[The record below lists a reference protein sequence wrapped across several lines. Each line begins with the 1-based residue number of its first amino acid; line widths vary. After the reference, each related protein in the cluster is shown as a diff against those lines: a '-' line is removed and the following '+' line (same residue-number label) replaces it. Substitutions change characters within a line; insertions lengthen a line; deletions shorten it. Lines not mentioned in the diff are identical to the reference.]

1 MQYAGIPSSAGSV
14 AGIGR
19 GGLSVASPVAAN
31 RPPLLCAHCGTPVD
45 AATAALHTQAATSS
59 AAADAP
65 ACDVAPTLAF
75 CCNGCAVVYGAI
87 AEFGLERYYALS
99 DKRTPAQPSAQ
110 RYVEFDDAVFYAHH
124 VALDP
129 QGRSRASFYLEDLR
143 CVGCMWLVESTPQC
157 LGGVM
162 EVNVD
167 FAGARADV
175 VFDPATVK
183 LSAIATH
190 LDRLGHPVHPFR
202 GLDREAQRRLEDRAM
217 LLRLGVAGAAVGN
230 IMLLAA
236 ALYAGM
242 FGQMA
247 TRDIT
252 FFRWASMVVAVPT
265 LTFAAM
271 PFFRAAL
278 ASIRSRRLHLDLPL
292 SIGIVAGLGWGTIN
306 VLRGVGEIYFD
317 SLAMLVF
324 LLLVSRWLVARQQRR
339 ASLAGELLHALA
351 PRRAHR
357 VVAAQREPHELPAA
371 ATTEVPIEAIVVGDV
386 VLVMPGEVIA
396 VDGVIVWGQSML
408 DCAVL
413 SGESALRDV
422 KPGVTVAAGTTN
434 TAQPLW
440 IAAQAI
446 GEATRLGR
454 LARFVDEVSRRK
466 APIEKMVD
474 QMTGR
479 FVVVVLTVAVLTV
492 VGWGVFSS
500 WGAGLEHAMALL
512 VVTCPCA
519 LMLATP
525 VAMAI
530 ALSRAAHQGIL
541 IKGADAIER
550 LATPGVLFL
559 DKTGTITEGRSA
571 VTFWRGADRYRA
583 VVAAVEKCSAH
594 PIAKAI
600 AGSLATADAPTLVA
614 TDIHEEFGYGIS
626 AMVRPDA
633 NQPNAARDAQALR
646 SAGDESASDVVVH
659 VGSPAWILAL
669 IAKHPQ
675 AGRIA
680 DELPAHELAAGLAEI
695 RAAGAT
701 PVLVAVGYQVVAV
714 LGLTDQI
721 RSATRTTV
729 AALQRRG
736 WRVALLSGDEPAAV
750 AAVAAAVG
758 ADAAHAE
765 ASPEQK
771 LAIVQQALTT
781 STTVFVGDGVNDAA
795 ALSAATCGIAVSGSA
810 EVSMEAAGVFLS
822 RHGIAQV
829 ASVLDG
835 ASRTI
840 VTIKRNFRI
849 SLFYNVTAGALAASG
864 VIHPL
869 IAALFMPLSSLS
881 VVASSMASKAFKDPT

>member
-1 MQYAGIPSSAGSV
+1 
-14 AGIGR
+14 
-19 GGLSVASPVAAN
+19 
-31 RPPLLCAHCGTPVD
+31 
-45 AATAALHTQAATSS
+45 
-59 AAADAP
+59 
-65 ACDVAPTLAF
+65 
-75 CCNGCAVVYGAI
+75 
-87 AEFGLERYYALS
+87 
-99 DKRTPAQPSAQ
+99 
-110 RYVEFDDAVFYAHH
+110 
-124 VALDP
+124 
-129 QGRSRASFYLEDLR
+129 
-143 CVGCMWLVESTPQC
+143 
-157 LGGVM
+157 
-162 EVNVD
+162 
-167 FAGARADV
+167 
-175 VFDPATVK
+175 
-183 LSAIATH
+183 
-190 LDRLGHPVHPFR
+190 
-202 GLDREAQRRLEDRAM
+202 
-217 LLRLGVAGAAVGN
+217 
-230 IMLLAA
+230 
-236 ALYAGM
+236 
-242 FGQMA
+242 
-247 TRDIT
+247 RDIT

-278 ASIRSRRLHLDLPL
+278 ASIRGRRLHLDLPL

-317 SLAMLVF
+317 SLAMLIF
-324 LLLVSRWLVARQQRR
+324 LLLLSRWLVARQQRR
-339 ASLAGELLHALA
+339 ASMAGELLHALA

-357 VVAAQREPHELPAA
+357 VVSAQREPHELPAA

-386 VLVMPGEVIA
+386 VLVKPGEVLA
-396 VDGVIVWGQSML
+396 VDGVIIWGQSML

-413 SGESALRDV
+413 SGESALREV
-422 KPGVTVAAGTTN
+422 KSGDTVAAGTTN

-474 QMTGR
+474 RMTGR

-519 LMLATP
+519 LALATP

-530 ALSRAAHQGIL
+530 ALSRAAHKGIL

-571 VTFWRGADRYRA
+571 LAFWHGADRFRA
-583 VVAAVEKCSAH
+583 MAAAVEKCSAH

-600 AGSLATADAPTLVA
+600 AGSLTTADAPVLVA
-614 TDIHEEFGYGIS
+614 TDVHEAFGYGIS
-626 AMVRPDA
+626 ARVSSA
-633 NQPNAARDAQALR
+633 TAADRDATSNARAADAAADDRALG
-646 SAGDESASDVVVH
+646 AVVH

-669 IAKHPQ
+669 VANHPGT
-675 AGRIA
+675 ALLA
-680 DELPAHELAAGLAEI
+680 DELPAHQLAAGLAEI
-695 RAAGAT
+695 RTAGAT
-701 PVLVAVGYQVVAV
+701 PVLMAMDYRVVA
-714 LGLTDQI
+714 LMGLSDQI
-721 RSATRTTV
+721 RPATRTTV

-736 WRVALLSGDEPAAV
+736 WRVELLSGDEQAAV

-765 ASPEQK
+765 ASPEKK
-771 LAIVQQALTT
+771 LSMVQQSLATA
-781 STTVFVGDGVNDAA
+781 TTVFVGDGVNDAA

-822 RHGIAQV
+822 KQGIAQV

-840 VTIKRNFRI
+840 TTIKRNFRI

-864 VIHPL
+864 VIHPI

-881 VVASSMASKAFKDPT
+881 VVASSMVSKAFKDPT

>member
-1 MQYAGIPSSAGSV
+1 MPSARLPASRASGGSGASGASATPGALVHVLTGIP
-14 AGIGR
+14 
-19 GGLSVASPVAAN
+19 PV
-31 RPPLLCAHCGTPVD
+31 PLCAHCGTPVD
-45 AATAALHTQAATSS
+45 AVAAQSGSVASDAAPT
-59 AAADAP
+59 DG
-65 ACDVAPTLAF
+65 APTLAF
-75 CCNGCAVVYGAI
+75 CCNGCAVVYSAI

-99 DKRTPAQPSAQ
+99 EKRTPAQPSAQ
-110 RYVEFDDAVFYAHH
+110 RYTEYDDAAFYAHH
-124 VALDP
+124 VAIDA

-157 LGGVM
+157 LSGVM

-167 FAGARADV
+167 FAGSRADV
-175 VFDPATVK
+175 VFDPAAVT

-202 GLDREAQRRLEDRAM
+202 GLDREAQRRREDRAM

-242 FGQMA
+242 FGKMA
-247 TRDIT
+247 TRDVM

-278 ASIRSRRLHLDLPL
+278 ASIRSHRLHLDLPL
-292 SIGIVAGLGWGTIN
+292 SIGIIAGLGWGTIN

-324 LLLVSRWLVARQQRR
+324 LLLLSRWLVARQQRR
-339 ASLAGELLHALA
+339 ASMAGELLHALA

-357 VVAAQREPHELPAA
+357 VVTAQWQPHELPAA
-371 ATTEVPIEAIVVGDV
+371 TTTEVPIEAIVVGDV
-386 VLVMPGEVIA
+386 VLVKPGEVIA

-413 SGESALRDV
+413 SGESALREV
-422 KPGVTVAAGTTN
+422 TPGVAVAAGTTN

-474 QMTGR
+474 RMTGR
-479 FVVVVLTVAVLTV
+479 FVVVVLTVAVLTAL
-492 VGWGVFSS
+492 GWGVFSS

-519 LMLATP
+519 LALATP

-530 ALSRAAHQGIL
+530 ALSRAAHKGIL

-571 VTFWRGADRYRA
+571 ITFWRGADRFRA
-583 VVAAVEKCSAH
+583 MVAAVETCSAH

-600 AGSLATADAPTLVA
+600 AGSLMTADAVPLVA
-614 TDIHEEFGYGIS
+614 TDIHEEFGYGIRATVTS
-626 AMVRPDA
+626 HVAT
-633 NQPNAARDAQALR
+633 
-646 SAGDESASDVVVH
+646 AGASTDPLTTGVTVH
-659 VGSPAWILAL
+659 VGSPTWILAL
-669 IAKHPQ
+669 AAKH
-675 AGRIA
+675 ATTATIA
-680 DELPAHELAAGLAEI
+680 DALPADELAAGLAEI
-695 RAAGAT
+695 RTAGAS
-701 PVLVAVGYQVVAV
+701 PVVVAVGYHVVA
-714 LGLTDQI
+714 LMGLTDQI
-721 RSATRTTV
+721 RPATRATV
-729 AALQRRG
+729 ATLQRRG
-736 WRVALLSGDEPAAV
+736 WRVELLSGDEQAAV
-750 AAVAAAVG
+750 TAVAAAIG

-771 LAIVQQALTT
+771 LAMVQQAMTHA
-781 STTVFVGDGVNDAA
+781 TTVFVGDGVNDAA

-822 RHGIAQV
+822 KQGIAQV

-840 VTIKRNFRI
+840 TTIKRNFRI

-864 VIHPL
+864 VIHPI

-881 VVASSMASKAFKDPT
+881 VVASSMASKAFKGKV

>member
-1 MQYAGIPSSAGSV
+1 MPYAAMPAGGSV
-14 AGIGR
+14 PAR
-19 GGLSVASPVAAN
+19 DVLDRNDVA
-31 RPPLLCAHCGTPVD
+31 PPCAHCGTPID
-45 AATAALHTQAATSS
+45 ASAPEPATP
-59 AAADAP
+59 DAP
-65 ACDVAPTLAF
+65 RF
-75 CCNGCAVVYGAI
+75 CCNGCAVVYAAI
-87 AEFGLERYYALS
+87 SEFGLERYYALS
-99 DKRTPAQPSAQ
+99 DKRQPAQPSLQ
-110 RYVEFDDAVFYAHH
+110 RYTEYDDAAFFEHH
-124 VALDP
+124 VVVEP
-129 QGRSRASFYLEDLR
+129 NGRARASFYLEDLR

-157 LGGVM
+157 LQGVS
-162 EVNVD
+162 EINVD
-167 FAGARADV
+167 FAGARADIA
-175 VFDPATVK
+175 FDPSK
-183 LSAIATH
+183 ISLSAIASH
-190 LDRLGHPVHPFR
+190 IDRLGHPVHPFR
-202 GLDREAQRRLEDRAM
+202 GLDREAQRRREDRAM
-217 LLRLGVAGAAVGN
+217 LMKLGVAGAAVGN

-242 FGQMA
+242 FGAMA
-247 TRDIT
+247 TRDVT
-252 FFRWASMVVAVPT
+252 FFRWASMLVAVPT
-265 LTFAAM
+265 LSYSAT

-324 LLLVSRWLVARQQRR
+324 LLLLSRWLVSRQQRR
-339 ASLAGELLHALA
+339 ASVAGELLHALA

-357 VVAAQREPHELPAA
+357 VIATDLNAAGLPAA
-371 ATTEVPIEAIVVGDV
+371 ATTDVPIEAISVGDIIMV
-386 VLVMPGEVIA
+386 KPGEVLA
-396 VDGVIVWGQSML
+396 VDGEVVWGESLL

-422 KPGVTVAAGTTN
+422 KRGDAVAAGTSN
-434 TAQPLW
+434 TAQPIW
-440 IAAQAI
+440 IKALAI

-479 FVVVVLTVAVLTV
+479 FVAVVLSIAVLTL
-492 VGWGVFSS
+492 VGWGVLSS
-500 WGAGLEHAMALL
+500 WGAGMEHAMALL

-519 LMLATP
+519 LALATP

-530 ALSRAAHQGIL
+530 ALSRAAKRGIL
-541 IKGADAIER
+541 VKGADAIER

-571 VTFWRGADRYRA
+571 VSYWEGAARFRS
-583 VVAAVEKCSAH
+583 VVAAVEQLSVH

-600 AGSLATADAPTLVA
+600 ARSLGDATMPAPTA
-614 TDIHEEFGYGIS
+614 TDVHEEFGYGITGTVDG
-626 AMVRPDA
+626 A
-633 NQPNAARDAQALR
+633 
-646 SAGDESASDVVVH
+646 VVQI
-659 VGSPAWILAL
+659 GSPKWILAST
-669 IAKHPQ
+669 ASHHNASAVP
-675 AGRIA
+675 
-680 DELPAHELAAGLAEI
+680 DELTGDAVAAALGTI
-695 RAAGAT
+695 RTAGAS
-701 PVLVAVGYQVVAV
+701 PILVAVNHRVVAV
-714 LGLTDQI
+714 MGLSDQI
-721 RSATRTTV
+721 RQDTRATI
-729 AALQRRG
+729 AALQKRG
-736 WRVALLSGDEPAAV
+736 WRVELLSGDEQAAV

-771 LAIVQQALTT
+771 LAMVQASVAKTT
-781 STTVFVGDGVNDAA
+781 TLFVGDGVNDAA

-822 RHGIAQV
+822 KHGIAQV

-840 VTIKRNFRI
+840 TTIKRNFRI
-849 SLFYNVTAGALAASG
+849 SLFYNVTAGMLAVTG

-881 VVASSMASKAFKDPT
+881 VVASSMVSKAFKGNV

>member
-1 MQYAGIPSSAGSV
+1 M
-14 AGIGR
+14 
-19 GGLSVASPVAAN
+19 
-31 RPPLLCAHCGTPVD
+31 
-45 AATAALHTQAATSS
+45 
-59 AAADAP
+59 
-65 ACDVAPTLAF
+65 PTLAF

-110 RYVEFDDAVFYAHH
+110 RYTEFDDAVFYSHH

-202 GLDREAQRRLEDRAM
+202 GLDREAQRRREDRAM

-247 TRDIT
+247 TRDVT
-252 FFRWASMVVAVPT
+252 FFRWASLVVAVPT
-265 LTFAAM
+265 LTYAAM

-306 VLRGVGEIYFD
+306 VVRGVGEIYFD

-357 VVAAQREPHELPAA
+357 VAAPCEPADLPAA
-371 ATTEVPIEAIVVGDV
+371 ATTEVPIEAIVVGDL
-386 VLVMPGEVIA
+386 VLVKPGEVIA
-396 VDGVIVWGQSML
+396 VDGVIVWGHSML

-422 KPGVTVAAGTTN
+422 QPGVTVAAGTTN

-474 QMTGR
+474 RMTGR

-571 VTFWRGADRYRA
+571 ITFWRGADHVRA
-583 VVAAVEKCSAH
+583 MVAAVEKCSAH

-600 AGSLATADAPTLVA
+600 ASSLATADAPALIA

-626 AMVRPDA
+626 AMVSG
-633 NQPNAARDAQALR
+633 NTAA
-646 SAGDESASDVVVH
+646 SGGAGVIADGPTAAVVVH
-659 VGSPAWILAL
+659 VGSPAWIFAL
-669 IAKHPQ
+669 VTKHPDT
-675 AGRIA
+675 ALTA
-680 DELPAHELAAGLAEI
+680 DALAADELAAGLAEI
-695 RAAGAT
+695 RSAGAT
-701 PVLVAVGYQVVAV
+701 PVLVAVGYRVVA
-714 LGLTDQI
+714 LMGLTDQI
-721 RSATRTTV
+721 RPATRTTV

-736 WRVALLSGDEPAAV
+736 WRVELLSGDEQAAV
-750 AAVAAAVG
+750 TAVATAVG
-758 ADAAHAE
+758 ADAAHAQ

-771 LAIVQQALTT
+771 LTMVQQALAT

-822 RHGIAQV
+822 KHGIVQV

-840 VTIKRNFRI
+840 TTIKRNFRI

-864 VIHPL
+864 VIHPI

-881 VVASSMASKAFKDPT
+881 VVASSMASKAFKGNI